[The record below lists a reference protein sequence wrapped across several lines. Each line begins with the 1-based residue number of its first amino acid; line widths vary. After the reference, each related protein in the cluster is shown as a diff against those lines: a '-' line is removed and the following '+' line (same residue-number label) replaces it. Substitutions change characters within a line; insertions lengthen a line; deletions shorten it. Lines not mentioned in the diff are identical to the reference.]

1 MDIEGVIDS
10 TVTNGSGTTAVQL
23 EDFQYVKFGALIN
36 F

>member
-1 MDIEGVIDS
+1 MDIDGVVDS
-10 TVTNGSGTTAVQL
+10 TVTNGSGTIAVQL

>member
-23 EDFQYVKFGALIN
+23 EEFQHVKFGALIN

>member
-1 MDIEGVIDS
+1 MDIDGVVDS